1 MIIIFELV
9 GLSIFF
15 IIMTLGFG
23 GIYSI
28 IRERS
33 CINIQKTIGANGFL
47 LFSFIGTP
55 VHELSHYIACKVFF
69 HKVTKV
75 VLFSPK
81 SWKASGTM
89 GCVEH
94 SYNPKKIYQ
103 LAGNFIIGVAPVIGG
118 VGVCSLIMKYFLG
131 GISKFIPVGN
141 SLSIT
146 LIINS
151 LKNMFVGIIGIFS
164 VGNLILPI
172 FWIMLFVL
180 INIFLHVSLS
190 KADFKNA
197 YIGIIFFII
206 LIPLI
211 GYILSFSGIPMES
224 FIMWCFKVN
233 FYFLFTLIFGFIIDL
248 LIWVLSICAFNI
260 KKIYYKKGKGLIIK

>member
-1 MIIIFELV
+1 MI
-9 GLSIFF
+9 
-15 IIMTLGFG
+15 LGFG
-23 GIYSI
+23 VIYSL
-28 IRERS
+28 IREKS

-55 VHELSHYIACKVFF
+55 VHELSHYIACKLFF
-69 HKVTKV
+69 HKATKV

-81 SWKASGTM
+81 SWKANGIL

-118 VGVCSLIMKYFLG
+118 AGICFLIMEYLLG
-131 GISKFIPVGN
+131 GISKFIPIGN
-141 SLSIT
+141 SLNIH
-146 LIINS
+146 LVFNS
-151 LKNMFVGIIGIFS
+151 FKNMFLGIISIFS
-164 VGNLILPI
+164 IKNLVLPI

-206 LIPLI
+206 LVPLI
-211 GYILSFSGIPMES
+211 GYILAFSGIEINDY
-224 FIMWCFKVN
+224 IMWCFKTN
-233 FYFLFTLIFGFIIDL
+233 FYFLFVLLFGLIIDL
-248 LIWVLSICAFNI
+248 LIWGISILAFYI
-260 KKIYYKKGKGLIIK
+260 KKIYYKKRKGLIIK